1 MAAELSWPLN
11 QLITQWHCGEPV
23 GGMLV
28 MRPLQDDLSD
38 LGDVVKARGSKFAA
52 DEFKKSLTMSMRK
65 GSKAAR
71 SSSTPHLP

>member
-11 QLITQWHCGEPV
+11 QLTTQWHCGEPV
-23 GGMLV
+23 AGMLV
-28 MRPLQDDLSD
+28 ARPLQDDLSD
-38 LGDVVKARGSKFAA
+38 LGDVVKARGSKFAT
-52 DEFKKSLTMSMRK
+52 DEFKKSLSMRK